1 MKRGRRAFTLLEVMI
16 AVSILSL
23 MMIFLYKSYATLN
36 ISNQNLQ
43 KETVTLDKTQKIKK
57 IIYLDFL
64 TALPNTV
71 AITKRDKKEDFVSLQ
86 TAHSLHQRFH
96 PYVTYMLKNENL
108 YRLESLKQI
117 KTYELSVDDKFDVD
131 KIEGIKT
138 FRIYKFSDA
147 NNEKFLIDVKCK
159 EKSDIL
165 LKINI
170 L

>member
-1 MKRGRRAFTLLEVMI
+1 MKRSRRAFTLLELMI
-16 AVSILSL
+16 AISILSL

-36 ISNQNLQ
+36 ISNQILQ
-43 KETVTLDKTQKIKK
+43 KETISLDKIQKIKK

-64 TALPNTV
+64 TALPKSV
-71 AITKRDKKEDFVSLQ
+71 AITNRSKGEDFVYLQ
-86 TAHSLHQRFH
+86 TAHSLHQRFN
-96 PYVTYMLKNENL
+96 PYVTYILKNESL